1 MSKDLIS
8 SFILKPSV
16 SGSSL
21 RWFQR
26 LVKSDLWRFSLVAS
40 SPVFLHHPRSTD
52 GVIISAEHS
61 FPGASVKPLKLA
73 QWPGEHVSTNQ
84 STDLQRPWP
93 AQEHPSPKTM
103 GQIELIS
110 THQAQ
115 FLWWYLACKVLFPEA
130 CRFLPWWDSSFSW
143 DSGGELEGLICR
155 WSLWVY
161 LSLGENRLDILRIK
175 FCLSCVI
182 SATEVGWES
191 NILSSGH
198 PG

>member
-1 MSKDLIS
+1 MES
-8 SFILKPSV
+8 SFLQNTASQGLQWNHSSSHSGQGNMSV
-16 SGSSL
+16 QI
-21 RWFQR
+21 RVQT
-26 LVKSDLWRFSLVAS
+26 FSVRDQ
-40 SPVFLHHPRSTD
+40 HRSTL
-52 GVIISAEHS
+52 
-61 FPGASVKPLKLA
+61 PP
-73 QWPGEHVSTNQ
+73 
-84 STDLQRPWP
+84 RPWVRL
-93 AQEHPSPKTM
+93 S
-103 GQIELIS
+103 ELIS